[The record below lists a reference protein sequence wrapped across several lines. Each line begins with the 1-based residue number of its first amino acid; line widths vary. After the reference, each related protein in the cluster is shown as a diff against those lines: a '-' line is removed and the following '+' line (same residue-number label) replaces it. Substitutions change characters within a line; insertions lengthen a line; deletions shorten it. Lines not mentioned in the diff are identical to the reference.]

1 MVDYLPQYLR
11 LLQRALAVL
20 DELLALYAPDQQTT
34 AADWAARCLLHTQQ
48 QRSSLAQRL
57 AQPPA
62 SLTAED
68 TSTVTVSLGHY
79 LDSHW
84 ADYQQLPTAD
94 PAKRVQLLAL
104 HGALEA
110 VIKDLAPLHNALR
123 AG

>member
-1 MVDYLPQYLR
+1 MVEYLPEYLR
-11 LLQRALAVL
+11 LLQRALAAL
-20 DELLALYAPDQQTT
+20 DELLALYAPDQRTED
-34 AADWAARCLLHTQQ
+34 DWAARTLRQTQQ
-48 QRSSLAQRL
+48 QRRSLAERL

-62 SLTAED
+62 PLTAED

-94 PAKRVQLLAL
+94 PAKRAQVLAQ
-104 HGALEA
+104 HAALEA

-123 AG
+123 AS

>member
-1 MVDYLPQYLR
+1 MVEYLPQYLR

-20 DELLALYAPDQQTT
+20 DELLALYAPDQHTT
-34 AADWAARCLLHTQQ
+34 AWAARCLLHTQQ

-62 SLTAED
+62 PLTAED

-94 PAKRVQLLAL
+94 PAKRAQLLTL

-110 VIKDLAPLHNALR
+110 VIKDLAPLHDALR

>member
-1 MVDYLPQYLR
+1 MVDYLPEYLR
-11 LLQRALAVL
+11 LLQRALAAL
-20 DELLALYAPDQQTT
+20 HELLALYTPDQQ
-34 AADWAARCLLHTQQ
+34 AEGDWAARCVLHTQQ

-57 AQPPA
+57 AQPPTP
-62 SLTAED
+62 LTAED

-94 PAKRVQLLAL
+94 PAKRAQLLAL
-104 HGALEA
+104 HRALEA

-123 AG
+123 TS

>member
-1 MVDYLPQYLR
+1 MVEYLPEYLR
-11 LLQRALAVL
+11 LLQRALVIL
-20 DELLALYAPDQQTT
+20 DELLALYAPNQP
-34 AADWAARCLLHTQQ
+34 AEGDWATRCLLHTQQ
-48 QRSSLAQRL
+48 QRRSLAERL

-62 SLTAED
+62 PLTAED

-79 LDSHW
+79 LDGHW

-94 PAKRVQLLAL
+94 PAKRAQLLAL

-110 VIKDLAPLHNALR
+110 VLKDLVPMHNALR

>member
-1 MVDYLPQYLR
+1 MVEYLPQYLR

-20 DELLALYAPDQQTT
+20 DELLALYAPDQQ
-34 AADWAARCLLHTQQ
+34 AAGDWAARCLLHTQQ

-62 SLTAED
+62 PLTAED
-68 TSTVTVSLGHY
+68 TSPVTVSLGHY

-84 ADYQQLPTAD
+84 ADYQQLPTPDAT
-94 PAKRVQLLAL
+94 KRARLLAL
-104 HGALEA
+104 HAALEA
-110 VIKDLAPLHNALR
+110 ILQDLAPLHNALR

>member
-1 MVDYLPQYLR
+1 MVDYLPEYLR
-11 LLQRALAVL
+11 LLQRALVIL
-20 DELLALYAPDQQTT
+20 DELLRLYAADQP
-34 AADWAARCLLHTQQ
+34 AEGDWAARCLLHTQQ

-62 SLTAED
+62 PLTAED
-68 TSTVTVSLGHY
+68 TSAVTVSLGHY

-94 PAKRVQLLAL
+94 PAKRAQLLAL
-104 HGALEA
+104 HAALEA

-123 AG
+123 AS

>member
-1 MVDYLPQYLR
+1 MVEYLPEYQR
-11 LLQRALAVL
+11 LLQRALVVL
-20 DELLALYAPDQQTT
+20 DELLALYAPDQHTEG
-34 AADWAARCLLHTQQ
+34 DWAARCLLHTQQ
-48 QRSSLAQRL
+48 QRSSLTERL

-62 SLTAED
+62 PLTAED

-94 PAKRVQLLAL
+94 PAKRARLLAL
-104 HGALEA
+104 HTALEA

>member
-1 MVDYLPQYLR
+1 MVEYLPAYQR

-20 DELLALYAPDQQTT
+20 DALLALYAPDQR
-34 AADWAARCLLHTQQ
+34 AEGDWAARSLLHTQQ

-62 SLTAED
+62 PLTAED

-84 ADYQQLPTAD
+84 ADYQQLPTPD
-94 PAKRVQLLAL
+94 PAKRAQLLAL
-104 HGALEA
+104 HAALEA
-110 VIKDLAPLHNALR
+110 VLQDLAPLHNALR
-123 AG
+123 AN